1 MSKVNNYKKAGV
13 NINTGNLFVKK
24 IKRTV
29 LSTHIKG
36 TIKNFGLFG
45 GFFDISKLNYKKPI
59 LVSSADGVGTKIKIA
74 QELNKYD
81 TIGVDLV
88 AMCMNDILVHG
99 AKPIFFLDYIATN
112 KLNIRNAKKI
122 INGISKGCMQ
132 AKCSLLGGE
141 TAEMPGIYKKNDFDL
156 AGFGV
161 GIIEKKDLIT
171 GQNIKSGDIV
181 IGLKSSGFHSNGFSL
196 IRHILKKKKISYNI
210 KVNSKIKNLG
220 QFLIKPT
227 KIYSKIILS
236 LTKKKLLNGISHIT
250 GGGIIENLPRV
261 IPKGLSVDFKN
272 HNWKLPYIFKWISEK
287 GNIKFNEMLRV
298 FNCGIGMTIFCSSKK
313 LNIIQNILSNQKENY
328 IYLGRVTK
336 NRKKIQ
342 LKNLKESWKN

>member
-13 NINTGNLFVKK
+13 NINAGNLFVKK
-24 IKRTV
+24 IKRII

-59 LVSSADGVGTKIKIA
+59 LVSSVDGVGTKIKIA

-112 KLNIRNAKKI
+112 KLNIRNAQKI

-161 GIIEKKDLIT
+161 GIIEKKNLIT

>member
-1 MSKVNNYKKAGV
+1 MSKINSYKKAGV
-13 NINTGNLFVKK
+13 NINAGNLFIKK
-24 IKRTV
+24 IKQVV

-45 GFFDISKLNYKKPI
+45 GFFDISKLNYKKPMLI
-59 LVSSADGVGTKIKIA
+59 SSADGVGTKIKIA
-74 QELNKYD
+74 EDLKRFD
-81 TIGVDLV
+81 TIGIDLV
-88 AMCMNDILVHG
+88 AMCINDILVHG
-99 AKPIFFLDYIATN
+99 AKPIFFLDYVATG
-112 KLNIRNAKKI
+112 KLNIRNAVKI
-122 INGISKGCMQ
+122 INGICKGCKE
-132 AKCSLLGGE
+132 AKCSLIGGE

-161 GIIEKKDLIT
+161 GIIEKNDLIT

-181 IGLKSSGFHSNGFSL
+181 IGLKSSGFHSNGYSL
-196 IRHILKKKKISYNI
+196 IRHILKKRNISYNTR
-210 KVNSKIKNLG
+210 VNSKIKNLG
-220 QFLIKPT
+220 QFLLIPT
-227 KIYSKIILS
+227 KIYTKIILS

-250 GGGIIENLPRV
+250 GGGIIENLPR
-261 IPKGLSVDFKN
+261 ILPKGLSIDFKT
-272 HNWKLPYIFKWISEK
+272 HNWKLPYIFKWISDN